1 MILPILS
8 EKFRILIFKIANIIK
23 KILILSSGDNV
34 GKKYI
39 VEFDREGCIGAAA
52 CVAVCPDNWEM
63 QDDGKPNLLRRE
75 IDEDELEQNKQAAE
89 ACPVN
94 VIKIFDKETGDQI
107 I

>member
-1 MILPILS
+1 LLW
-8 EKFRILIFKIANIIK
+8 KIVNIIK
-23 KILILSSGDNV
+23 RFFILQFGDKV

-52 CVAVCPDNWEM
+52 CIAVCPDNWEM

-75 IDEDELEQNKQAAE
+75 IDEDELEANKQAVE

-94 VIKIFDKETGDQI
+94 VIKIFDKETRERI